1 MEKIIELKPLAEIG
15 KGYAK
20 INSHS
25 VEIEI
30 SGIIGALKAWLIGGE
45 AQSIGNI
52 VDGKLKKNIDTT
64 KNSGLL
70 ITQSG
75 RQMMIG
81 MYEENESGVSAEEVL
96 PPVKIDG
103 IKWKRVTERMY
114 TDMSDEIRY
123 ILSNKSIYDNYRK
136 HRHYW
141 VGDGENYGALALC
154 CSKDEN
160 PMRFISEKILYKNGY
175 AIVCV
180 DKKTKKIFLP
190 EN

>member
-20 INSHS
+20 IKPDS

-52 VDGKLKKNIDTT
+52 VDGKLRKNTDTT
-64 KNSGLL
+64 KNSGVL

-81 MYEENESGVSAEEVL
+81 MYKESEKVLPSEDVL
-96 PPVKIDG
+96 PPFKIDG
-103 IKWKRVTERMY
+103 IKWKRVTGRTYHDLSE
-114 TDMSDEIRY
+114 EIRY
-123 ILSNKSIYDNYRK
+123 ILSNKNVYDNYRK

-141 VGDGENYGALALC
+141 VGDGEECGALALC
-154 CSKDEN
+154 CSENEN
-160 PMRFISEKILYKNGY
+160 PLQFISEKILYKNGY

-180 DKKTKKIFLP
+180 DKKTKKIYLP
-190 EN
+190 ES